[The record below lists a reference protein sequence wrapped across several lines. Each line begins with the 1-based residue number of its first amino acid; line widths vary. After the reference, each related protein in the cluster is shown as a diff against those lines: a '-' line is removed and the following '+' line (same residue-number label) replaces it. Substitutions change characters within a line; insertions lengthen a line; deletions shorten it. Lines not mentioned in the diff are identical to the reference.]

1 MYGIFSK
8 EVTSKDVDVEYR
20 FLAEPYISASFS
32 SVSGFSS
39 VAFGQINMLRNYKRW
54 QRLKVR

>member
-1 MYGIFSK
+1 MYGMFSK

-32 SVSGFSS
+32 RVSGFLS
-39 VAFGQINMLRNYKRW
+39 VASGQINIQRNYEDGKN
-54 QRLKVR
+54 

>member
-8 EVTSKDVDVEYR
+8 EVTSKDVDVDVEYR

-32 SVSGFSS
+32 RVSGFLS
-39 VAFGQINMLRNYKRW
+39 VASGQINIQRNYEDGKN
-54 QRLKVR
+54 